1 MTKLAVDRRRRIR
14 DEGDTTARIES
25 PCGCDEC
32 ERSDLDEVVDG
43 LAATA
48 MALHKVHDEREM
60 PSNEMFLIRFDG
72 AIRRCRHGAMMIQYN
87 RKGK

>member
-1 MTKLAVDRRRRIR
+1 
-14 DEGDTTARIES
+14 
-25 PCGCDEC
+25 
-32 ERSDLDEVVDG
+32 
-43 LAATA
+43 

-72 AIRRCRHGAMMIQYN
+72 TIRRCRHGAMMIQHN